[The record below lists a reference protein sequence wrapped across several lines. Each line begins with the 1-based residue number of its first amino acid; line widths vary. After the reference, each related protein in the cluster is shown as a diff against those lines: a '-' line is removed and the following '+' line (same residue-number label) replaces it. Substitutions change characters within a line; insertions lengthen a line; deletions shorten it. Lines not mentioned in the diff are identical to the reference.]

1 MLRAMASQAAD
12 NTALAADYA
21 GPEDQ
26 HTFSYPL
33 PANTNLDST
42 KNVTEFLVKLRES
55 TIQMQKDVNAFL
67 TQKMD
72 EDKAKDSAQNGTKVD
87 EDKEEDMYGEEA
99 DDED

>member
-1 MLRAMASQAAD
+1 MASKD
-12 NTALAADYA
+12 TSLTADYSS
-21 GPEDQ
+21 PDSQ
-26 HTFSYPL
+26 HNFNYPL
-33 PANTNLDST
+33 PTNTNLEAT
-42 KNVTEFLVKLRES
+42 KDVTDFLVKLRES

-72 EDKAKDSAQNGTKVD
+72 EDKAKDSAQNGKVD

>member
-1 MLRAMASQAAD
+1 MASKD
-12 NTALAADYA
+12 TSSTTLTADYG
-21 GPEDQ
+21 GPESQ

-33 PANTNLDST
+33 PNNTNPEST
-42 KNVTEFLVKLRES
+42 KDVTGFLVKLRES

-72 EDKAKDSAQNGTKVD
+72 EDKAKDKDTKVD

-99 DDED
+99 DDDED